1 MFYKSMKKNR
11 KMEHLKMFSTF
22 GRRWLWISM
31 NMLIWMIVV
40 LPNVYGQQS
49 EKLISLN
56 VNQVSVLEA
65 IQQINLLSD
74 NSISYKREELEK
86 EVKKVTLN
94 LTDVKVLTAV
104 RAVLNGSRLEAMVHG
119 EVIFIVPQ
127 KDARTS
133 MQMINVKGVVTDKNK
148 IPMPGVTVKLVGAS
162 IGTATNVKGFFSLQL
177 PAQNGMLEFS
187 FVGYKSRKID
197 FATNMRDTIRVVLEE
212 DIQSMDE
219 VIVTGYQNIDKRMNT
234 SAVQTLKMDEIRVA
248 GVQTVDQLLESRV
261 PGMIFMQ
268 NSGQVGATPKIRV
281 RGTSTVLGNQ
291 EPVWVLDGI
300 VLHDPVNVNASLA
313 NSLDFVNLV
322 GNAISGINPE
332 DIERI
337 DILKDASATALYGA
351 KAANGVIVI
360 TTKKGK
366 VGTPALSYS
375 MSGTF
380 TARPRYTDKSI
391 YLMNSKERIAY
402 SREIMEKGLSYPSI
416 TNWVGYEGVLNDFY
430 QGNITGEQ
438 MLQEIDRLETVNTDW
453 FDLMMRDAFS
463 HSHTLSLSGGTDN
476 IRYYASLGYS
486 DEVGVIRKEGNKRYT
501 TNMNI
506 NGTFNKFSFQFSL
519 TANKGERNYANS
531 EIDILNYAYYTSRAI
546 PAYNEDGTLFYYNRE
561 GGPGS
566 TKVGLAFNA
575 LNEMN
580 NCRDEYTNSGITL
593 TSNLNYSLNE
603 SLKGQ
608 FIFSYAINNNLQES
622 FLLANTWYAAN
633 LRGTNY
639 GEEMLLATKAF
650 SKMPYGGEYRQ
661 TTTRNESYTTRL
673 QLDFNKFLDK
683 DQKHLINAAIGF
695 EASSSTYKGLQRTAR
710 GYIPERGKMFVSV
723 DYNQFPAYA
732 EWALT
737 NETAKG
743 IMTDNVTNELSG
755 YFTLSYTYNNAYTV
769 NFNTRADASNKFGS
783 RSNEKLLPV
792 WSVSGTWDMKANLL
806 KNVHWIDVL
815 SPRASFGYQGNMLDS
830 QTPELIIKKGD
841 MNEYFEEY
849 MSTIAHY
856 PNPNLRWEKTGTL
869 NVSLDFSLFQNRL
882 RGTVS
887 YFYKKT
893 KDAFLSKQVSDIN
906 GRDEYVINSGTIE
919 NKGFE
924 LSFNFTP
931 IKSSGEI
938 GAFRWDIDPQLGQ
951 VVNNLLTKAVNGNNF
966 EKTENEI
973 FYTDYLNG
981 TALVKGKPLNT
992 FYSYCFDG
1000 LSPEDGRPMFKGIN
1014 KDEVA
1019 EKYLKMD
1026 REQVYME
1033 VMRHS
1038 GTRVPVIQGGISNT
1052 FSYKHF
1058 SLNVYLG
1065 YSIGSKIRLLKLYG
1079 NQNSSTIAPLPEN
1092 NVRREFVH
1100 RWQRPGDEKHTNIP
1114 GLLPNN
1120 SYHETIGYGLWWNG
1134 NDYASIRFADNL
1146 WQMYDNSDL
1155 RVVSG
1160 NYLKLQSFSFNYS
1173 LSEKL
1178 CQKMHMKAASI
1189 GLTGHNVHTWCN
1201 SKLKGQDPS
1210 QSGSSDKLNLSLR
1223 PSYSISLRVSF

>member
-119 EVIFIVPQ
+119 EVILIVPQ

-391 YLMNSKERIAY
+391 YFMTSKERIAY

-792 WSVSGTWDMKANLL
+792 WSVSGTWDIAGALDDDLVLGGSDHQGLAVGLDGVQERTEVLGLDAVELDGIDNDDLACGRLGGQSGLHSQSLDLL
-806 KNVHWIDVL
+806 IQNVRVAAGLGSEHDAAVG
-815 SPRASFGYQGNMLDS
+815 P
-830 QTPELIIKKGD
+830 
-841 MNEYFEEY
+841 
-849 MSTIAHY
+849 
-856 PNPNLRWEKTGTL
+856 LRRTGAALTGVAGTL
-869 NVSLDFSLFQNRL
+869 
-882 RGTVS
+882 
-887 YFYKKT
+887 
-893 KDAFLSKQVSDIN
+893 
-906 GRDEYVINSGTIE
+906 
-919 NKGFE
+919 
-924 LSFNFTP
+924 
-931 IKSSGEI
+931 
-938 GAFRWDIDPQLGQ
+938 
-951 VVNNLLTKAVNGNNF
+951 LT
-966 EKTENEI
+966 
-973 FYTDYLNG
+973 
-981 TALVKGKPLNT
+981 
-992 FYSYCFDG
+992 
-1000 LSPEDGRPMFKGIN
+1000 
-1014 KDEVA
+1014 
-1019 EKYLKMD
+1019 
-1026 REQVYME
+1026 
-1033 VMRHS
+1033 
-1038 GTRVPVIQGGISNT
+1038 
-1052 FSYKHF
+1052 
-1058 SLNVYLG
+1058 
-1065 YSIGSKIRLLKLYG
+1065 
-1079 NQNSSTIAPLPEN
+1079 
-1092 NVRREFVH
+1092 
-1100 RWQRPGDEKHTNIP
+1100 P
-1114 GLLPNN
+1114 GLLAAAGDLGTGQSALRALTAIRQVVLDHFMHN
-1120 SYHETIGYGLWWNG
+1120 SL
-1134 NDYASIRFADNL
+1134 
-1146 WQMYDNSDL
+1146 
-1155 RVVSG
+1155 
-1160 NYLKLQSFSFNYS
+1160 
-1173 LSEKL
+1173 
-1178 CQKMHMKAASI
+1178 I
-1189 GLTGHNVHTWCN
+1189 GLDAKNAVAQLHGTDGLAGHVQNVDGRHYKHSFPYLLRAEAFW
-1201 SKLKGQDPS
+1201 G
-1210 QSGSSDKLNLSLR
+1210 LR
-1223 PSYSISLRVSF
+1223 PEAFCGLLLMPLSACLTRWVLTVLLMRTRPPLGPGTAPRTAMRFRSASTLTMSRFWMVTWSTPIWPAPILPLKIREGSVEEPMEPA

>member
-1 MFYKSMKKNR
+1 MRFPVLIR
-11 KMEHLKMFSTF
+11 K
-22 GRRWLWISM
+22 
-31 NMLIWMIVV
+31 
-40 LPNVYGQQS
+40 
-49 EKLISLN
+49 
-56 VNQVSVLEA
+56 
-65 IQQINLLSD
+65 
-74 NSISYKREELEK
+74 
-86 EVKKVTLN
+86 
-94 LTDVKVLTAV
+94 
-104 RAVLNGSRLEAMVHG
+104 
-119 EVIFIVPQ
+119 
-127 KDARTS
+127 
-133 MQMINVKGVVTDKNK
+133 
-148 IPMPGVTVKLVGAS
+148 
-162 IGTATNVKGFFSLQL
+162 
-177 PAQNGMLEFS
+177 
-187 FVGYKSRKID
+187 
-197 FATNMRDTIRVVLEE
+197 
-212 DIQSMDE
+212 
-219 VIVTGYQNIDKRMNT
+219 
-234 SAVQTLKMDEIRVA
+234 
-248 GVQTVDQLLESRV
+248 
-261 PGMIFMQ
+261 
-268 NSGQVGATPKIRV
+268 
-281 RGTSTVLGNQ
+281 
-291 EPVWVLDGI
+291 
-300 VLHDPVNVNASLA
+300 
-313 NSLDFVNLV
+313 
-322 GNAISGINPE
+322 

-849 MSTIAHY
+849 MSTIAHTRIRTY
-856 PNPNLRWEKTGTL
+856 
-869 NVSLDFSLFQNRL
+869 V
-882 RGTVS
+882 
-887 YFYKKT
+887 
-893 KDAFLSKQVSDIN
+893 
-906 GRDEYVINSGTIE
+906 GR
-919 NKGFE
+919 
-924 LSFNFTP
+924 
-931 IKSSGEI
+931 
-938 GAFRWDIDPQLGQ
+938 
-951 VVNNLLTKAVNGNNF
+951 
-966 EKTENEI
+966 
-973 FYTDYLNG
+973 
-981 TALVKGKPLNT
+981 KP
-992 FYSYCFDG
+992 
-1000 LSPEDGRPMFKGIN
+1000 
-1014 KDEVA
+1014 
-1019 EKYLKMD
+1019 
-1026 REQVYME
+1026 
-1033 VMRHS
+1033 
-1038 GTRVPVIQGGISNT
+1038 
-1052 FSYKHF
+1052 
-1058 SLNVYLG
+1058 
-1065 YSIGSKIRLLKLYG
+1065 
-1079 NQNSSTIAPLPEN
+1079 
-1092 NVRREFVH
+1092 VR
-1100 RWQRPGDEKHTNIP
+1100 
-1114 GLLPNN
+1114 
-1120 SYHETIGYGLWWNG
+1120 
-1134 NDYASIRFADNL
+1134 
-1146 WQMYDNSDL
+1146 
-1155 RVVSG
+1155 
-1160 NYLKLQSFSFNYS
+1160 
-1173 LSEKL
+1173 
-1178 CQKMHMKAASI
+1178 
-1189 GLTGHNVHTWCN
+1189 
-1201 SKLKGQDPS
+1201 
-1210 QSGSSDKLNLSLR
+1210 
-1223 PSYSISLRVSF
+1223 